1 MLCSRCGETAVVQ
14 RGAVYYCG
22 RCALTRDWEE
32 IVRIVQQLDAPMT
45 PAPERAASHEKPA
58 VPADPFA
65 A

>member
-1 MLCSRCGETAVVQ
+1 MLCSRCGDTAVVQ

-32 IVRIVQQLDAPMT
+32 IVRIVQQLDAPT
-45 PAPERAASHEKPA
+45 IPVAQRPATDESAI
-58 VPADPFA
+58 PADPFA